1 MRRLCL
7 TRKDQA
13 TVTVEG
19 NKVQMINIQGQS
31 ITLGKVLT
39 LNYDPWGVSTCGE
52 SDLVVSY
59 QTAPWL
65 EVISTE
71 GKVFHHFH
79 QIEKTSHF
87 KYPNFLTTSV
97 DGYIYVSDWG
107 TNKITKL
114 DSSLQMLQIFSSSQ
128 LSSPQ
133 GIISISPDQLMVCS
147 QTNDRIVILNSSTGK
162 TSSLLWKQD
171 GIKFPNSLG
180 YSPEQKLMY
189 VCRDITDRL
198 KVYKI
203 S

>member
-107 TNKITKL
+107 TNTITKL
-114 DSSLQMLQIFSSSQ
+114 DSSLHLLKTFASR
-128 LSSPQ
+128 LLDCPF
-133 GIISISPDQLMVCS
+133 GIISISPDQLLVCS
-147 QTNDRIVILNSSTGK
+147 MSNHRIVLLNTSTGKSSILLGERDRIVCPR
-162 TSSLLWKQD
+162 SLSYCHEKKKLYVAE
-171 GIKFPNSLG
+171 SLTK
-180 YSPEQKLMY
+180 S
-189 VCRDITDRL
+189 L
-198 KVYKI
+198 KVYRL